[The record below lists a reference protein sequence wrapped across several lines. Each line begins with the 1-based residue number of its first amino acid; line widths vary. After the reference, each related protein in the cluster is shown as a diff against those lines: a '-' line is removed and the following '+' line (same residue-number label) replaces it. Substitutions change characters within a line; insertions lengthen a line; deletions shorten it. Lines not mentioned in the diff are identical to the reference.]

1 MVGMGQLSPPPLRV
15 TQRSAPYLEGRTRA
29 KCREHRI
36 KVARRI
42 RLDPPVSADFPK
54 NYAAGWS
61 SPLEHSI
68 KGRASKIMSSV
79 FES

>member
-1 MVGMGQLSPPPLRV
+1 M
-15 TQRSAPYLEGRTRA
+15 
-29 KCREHRI
+29 

-54 NYAAGWS
+54 NYAVGWP

-68 KGRASKIMSSV
+68 SARASKIMSSV